1 VCPHRPTKNNEWTF
15 RLIWLKLNW
24 TANEK
29 TYMYV
34 DLTHLRWAHNV
45 NVESSKNEF
54 LGSFV
59 VRKAEVLDFKV
70 RRQGRLALDIIT
82 IRKLF
87 KWNATVLYLINKRRF
102 ITRFQSKAHH
112 LDLFQSTLKVD
123 LKLLSSVV

>member
-1 VCPHRPTKNNEWTF
+1 MSISHTCGEPTIT
-15 RLIWLKLNW
+15 L
-24 TANEK
+24 
-29 TYMYV
+29 
-34 DLTHLRWAHNV
+34 

-87 KWNATVLYLINKRRF
+87 K
-102 ITRFQSKAHH
+102 
-112 LDLFQSTLKVD
+112 
-123 LKLLSSVV
+123 